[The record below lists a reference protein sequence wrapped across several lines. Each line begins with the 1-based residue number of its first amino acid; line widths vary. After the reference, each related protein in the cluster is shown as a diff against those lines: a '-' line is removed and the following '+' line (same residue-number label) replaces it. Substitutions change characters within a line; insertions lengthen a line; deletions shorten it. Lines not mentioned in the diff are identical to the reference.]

1 MAPKIF
7 LPANDVLY
15 CSIHGDPMEAFPYFL
30 GFADETGAELGL
42 DRDLNLPLQRGTTY
56 PKWHQALVHALQ
68 EIRQFKTGVLVI
80 SLGVD
85 TFKIFPSVVSN
96 LKVNTLSIWA

>member
-1 MAPKIF
+1 MWIFIMAMAPKIF

-42 DRDLNLPLQRGTTY
+42 DRDLNLPLQRGTTC
-56 PKWHQALVHALQ
+56 PK
-68 EIRQFKTGVLVI
+68 
-80 SLGVD
+80 
-85 TFKIFPSVVSN
+85 
-96 LKVNTLSIWA
+96 